1 MAPRLQLIHSK
12 VQRAAAIADGTA
24 QGIEGHVADPPKVLS
39 SENDLD
45 MSVDDDVDEDLAIRG
60 SGITLDDDDQMGED
74 VDDIVKA
81 PIPPGSR
88 KYVSYY
94 FNQFS

>member
-1 MAPRLQLIHSK
+1 
-12 VQRAAAIADGTA
+12 
-24 QGIEGHVADPPKVLS
+24 
-39 SENDLD
+39 
-45 MSVDDDVDEDLAIRG
+45 MSVDDDVDEDLATQG
-60 SGITLDDDDQMGED
+60 SEITLDDDDQMGED

-81 PIPPGSR
+81 PISPGSR

>member
-1 MAPRLQLIHSK
+1 
-12 VQRAAAIADGTA
+12 
-24 QGIEGHVADPPKVLS
+24 
-39 SENDLD
+39 
-45 MSVDDDVDEDLAIRG
+45 MSVDDDVDEDLAIQG
-60 SGITLDDDDQMGED
+60 SEITLDDDDQMGE

-81 PIPPGSR
+81 PISPGSR